1 MRSKPIFVSI
11 FLLFLFVHQSFSQD
25 KSSRLSINI
34 YGGYGF
40 INAGGDYFT
49 MTGDVQGSSNNN
61 SGTNQTNSTTAYNRT
76 REALGNGAHMGLGV
90 SYALNKFISIGID
103 ADYLT
108 GKKNAP
114 QNIPADT
121 LSGAF
126 ASSHSVLS
134 IIPNVSFRLLT
145 LSRYQFY
152 NTLGIIEAVQ
162 TKFNYSYYALE
173 SQAQTTSAD
182 KYKYG
187 LNTGVKEAMGVQID
201 LAKNIQIFAELSGYF
216 LSARPTS
223 KNEVLNYTS
232 VTNGVASSQVTT
244 RNISYTN
251 SGSFNYQQTT
261 TNGNPTLVNVSY
273 NDAAPHQHFYSAGLN
288 AGIRVML
295 PY

>member
-1 MRSKPIFVSI
+1 MRSKPIFLGI
-11 FLLFLFVHQSFSQD
+11 FLLFLFVNQSFSQD
-25 KSSRLSINI
+25 KASGISINI

-49 MTGDVQGSSNNN
+49 MIGDVQAGSNNN
-61 SGTNQTNSTTAYNRT
+61 TGANQTNSTTAYNRT

-90 SYALNKFISIGID
+90 AYALNKFISIGID

-134 IIPNVSFRLLT
+134 IIPNVSFKLLS
-145 LSRYQFY
+145 LSGYHFY
-152 NTLGIIEAVQ
+152 NTIGIIEAVQ
-162 TKFNYSYYALE
+162 TKFDYSYYASR
-173 SQAQTTSAD
+173 SQVQTTSAD

-187 LNTGVKEAMGVQID
+187 LNTGLKEAMGVQMD
-201 LAKNIQIFAELSGYF
+201 LGKNIQLFAELSGYF
-216 LSARPTS
+216 LSARPTL
-223 KNEVLNYTS
+223 KNEVLNYNS
-232 VTNGVASSQVTT
+232 ITNGIASSQITYH
-244 RNISYTN
+244 NISYTN

-261 TNGNPTLVNVSY
+261 TAGNPAIVTVSY
-273 NDAAPHQHFYSAGLN
+273 NDSAPHQHFYSVGLN
-288 AGIRVML
+288 AGIRVTL